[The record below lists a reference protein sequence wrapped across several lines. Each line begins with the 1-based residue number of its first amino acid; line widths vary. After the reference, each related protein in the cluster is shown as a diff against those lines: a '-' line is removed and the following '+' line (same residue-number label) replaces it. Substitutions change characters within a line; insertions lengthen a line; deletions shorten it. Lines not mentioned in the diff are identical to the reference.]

1 MDHMEVYEISRRNLK
16 INDVSI
22 GLLHDLFFKS
32 FLRFTEF
39 TEWKESFAGIFKTCC
54 IWMLDCPW
62 LDPLPTE
69 NGYVDD

>member
-1 MDHMEVYEISRRNLK
+1 VLFFGELNEADYDTSSSQPRTLHDRIKSSLRTMDHMEVYEISRRNLK

-39 TEWKESFAGIFKTCC
+39 TE
-54 IWMLDCPW
+54 
-62 LDPLPTE
+62 
-69 NGYVDD
+69 